1 MKNKMKLNVVAFIM
15 SLVMV
20 LPAFAN
26 NNRKLAHP
34 GSVYLFAYTPENVS
48 GRTGLQFAWSVDR
61 KNWHSVGQNYNFL
74 YSDYGR
80 WGSQKKMIA
89 PYLFQASDGMWH
101 CVWSLNDKDGTFA
114 HAASKDLISWGR
126 QSYPPVMQDNN
137 CLKPIVSQ
145 NNGIFT
151 VSWKSSVNS
160 KNGLFAVTTSNFVNY
175 AATKTI
181 QDSERSDLRES
192 IAIAGIVQSGTVH
205 KVSSD
210 VVNDLIKAE
219 QLVVYKNQL
228 NGETSKT
235 DDVRFAS
242 LKALNATITVDALQS
257 KKISKLLTGVFFEDI
272 NYAADGGLYA
282 ELIQNRDF
290 EYALSDKEGHDKSWN
305 SSKSWTVEGKQ
316 NTFTIDSLSP
326 IHENNKHYAILKTT
340 EIGKGFSNEGFDGIA
355 LKAAEKYDFS
365 LFCRNLAGANTKLLI
380 RLVGK
385 NGEKYAE
392 TTITSNSSNWKKYN
406 AVLVANKTVTDAKL
420 EIVPQSQG
428 SIALDMISLFPQ
440 KTFKGR
446 KNGLR
451 ADLAQTIADIQPK
464 FMRFPGGCVAHGD
477 GLGNIYHWKNTI
489 GPLESRK
496 PQRNL
501 WGYHQSMG
509 LGYFEYFQFC
519 EDMGAA
525 PLPVVS
531 AGVPCQNSGVGG
543 AGQQGGIPMSEMD
556 EYVQDVLDL
565 IEYANGDVN
574 TKWGKKRA
582 EAGHPKPFNLKY
594 VGIGN
599 EDLITDIFEERF
611 TMIFN
616 AVKAKYP
623 EITVIGTVGP
633 FYEGTDYNEG
643 WALADKLNIPM
654 VDEHYYESVGWFINN
669 QDFYDKYDRSKA
681 KVYLGEYA
689 AFLPGRPNNIE
700 TALAEAL
707 YLTSIERNGDVVSM
721 ASIAPMLAKE
731 GRTQWNPDII
741 YFNNSEVKPTVGYQ
755 VQKMYG
761 NNAGDVYLPNNI
773 TLSDGNESVRKRIG
787 VSVVRDSKSN
797 DLILK
802 LVNMLPVEVNTQLN
816 LKNLGVTALQASR
829 TLLTGTPDSKT
840 ALPKTDII
848 AVSEDFSAVM
858 PAYSFTLIRI
868 KSK

>member
-1 MKNKMKLNVVAFIM
+1 MKSKIKLNAIAFVM
-15 SLVMV
+15 SFMMV
-20 LPAFAN
+20 LPIFAVN
-26 NNRKLAHP
+26 KKAAHP

-61 KNWHSVGQNYNFL
+61 KNWHSIGQNFSFL
-74 YSDYGR
+74 NSDYGR

-89 PYLFQASDGMWH
+89 PYLFQAADGIWH
-101 CVWSLNDKDGTFA
+101 CVWSLNDKDGIFA
-114 HAASKDLISWGR
+114 HAASKDLIKWGR
-126 QSYPPVMQDNN
+126 QSYPEVMQDNN

-145 NNGIFT
+145 NNGAFT
-151 VSWKSSVNS
+151 VSWKSSGES
-160 KNGLFAVTTSNFVNY
+160 IQKCHSVTTTDFVIY
-175 AATKTI
+175 SSSKTI
-181 QDSERSDLRES
+181 QEADRVDLRQ
-192 IAIAGIVQSGTVH
+192 AIKIDGIVQNGTMN
-205 KVSSD
+205 KVSWD
-210 VVNDLIKAE
+210 LVNNLIKVE
-219 QLVVYKNQL
+219 QLWAYNNQL
-228 NGETSKT
+228 KEESSKT
-235 DDVRFAS
+235 DAVRFAS
-242 LKALNATITVDALQS
+242 LKTVNATITVEASQN
-257 KKISKLLTGVFFEDI
+257 KKISNMLTGVFFEDI

-282 ELIQNRDF
+282 ELIQNRGF
-290 EYALSDKEGHDKSWN
+290 EYALSDKEGRDKSWN
-305 SSKSWTVEGKQ
+305 STKSWSVEGNK
-316 NTFTIDSLSP
+316 NTFTIDTIAP
-326 IHENNKHYAILKTT
+326 IHENNKHYAVLKINET
-340 EIGKGFSNEGFDGIA
+340 GKGFANEGFDGIA
-355 LKAAEKYDFS
+355 LKAGEKYDFS
-365 LFCRNLAGANTKLLI
+365 LFARNLATANTKLLI

-385 NGEKYAE
+385 NGGNYAE
-392 TTITSNSSNWKKYN
+392 TTINSNSLNWKKYN

-420 EIVPQSQG
+420 EIVPQRTG

-451 ADLAQTIADIQPK
+451 ADLAQTIADIHPK

-477 GLGNIYHWKNTI
+477 GIGNIYHWKNTI
-489 GPLESRK
+489 GPLEFRK

-525 PLPVVS
+525 PLPVVA
-531 AGVPCQNSGVGG
+531 AGVPCQNSGTGG
-543 AGQQGGIPMSEMD
+543 AGQQGGIPMDEMD

-594 VGIGN
+594 IGIGN

-611 TMIFN
+611 KMIFN
-616 AVKAKYP
+616 AVKEKYP

-643 WALADKLNIPM
+643 WAIADKLNIPM

-669 QDFYDKYDRSKA
+669 QDFYDKYDRSKS

-731 GRTQWNPDII
+731 GHTQWNPDII

-761 NNAGDVYLPNNI
+761 NNAGDVYLPSDI
-773 TLSDGNESVRKRIG
+773 QLSETNESVRKRIG
-787 VSVVRDSKSN
+787 VSVVRDSKTN

-802 LVNMLPVEVNTQLN
+802 LVNMLPVAVNSQLN
-816 LKNLGVTALQASR
+816 LKNLGVIASQANR
-829 TLLTGTPDSKT
+829 IVLTGVPDSKT
-840 ALPKTDII
+840 ATPKQDVI
-848 AVSEDFSAVM
+848 AVADSFLADM

-868 KSK
+868 KTK

>member
-1 MKNKMKLNVVAFIM
+1 MKNKIKQNVIAFAI
-15 SLVMV
+15 SLLMV
-20 LPAFAN
+20 LPFFAN
-26 NNRKLAHP
+26 NAKTEHP

-74 YSDYGR
+74 LSDYGR

-89 PYLFQASDGMWH
+89 PYLFQDANETYH

-114 HAASKDLISWGR
+114 HAASKDLINWGR
-126 QSYPPVMQDNN
+126 QSYPEVMQNNN
-137 CLKPIVSQ
+137 CIKPIVSQ
-145 NNGIFT
+145 NNGVFT
-151 VSWKSSVNS
+151 VSWKSSAAA
-160 KNGLFAVTTSNFVNY
+160 NGLFAVTTSNFVDY
-175 AATKTI
+175 SATKTI
-181 QDSERSDLRES
+181 QDTERVDLREK
-192 IAIAGIVQSGTVH
+192 ITIAGISQNGTVH
-205 KVSSD
+205 KVIWD
-210 VVNDLIKAE
+210 VVNSLIKNE
-219 QLVVYKNQL
+219 QLAAYNNQL
-228 NGETSKT
+228 KEESSKT
-235 DDVRFAS
+235 DAVRFAS
-242 LKALNATITVDALQS
+242 LKPLNATITVEATGS
-257 KKISKLLTGVFFEDI
+257 KKISNMLTGVFFEDI

-282 ELIQNRDF
+282 ELIQNRGF

-305 SSKSWTVEGKQ
+305 SSKSWSVEGNQ

-326 IHENNKHYAILKTT
+326 IHENNKHYAVLKTT
-340 EIGKGFSNEGFDGIA
+340 EIGKGLSNEGFDGIA
-355 LKAAEKYDFS
+355 LKAGDKYDFS
-365 LFCRNLAGANTKLLI
+365 LFCRNLAAAQTKLII
-380 RLVGK
+380 RLTGK

-392 TTITSNSSNWKKYN
+392 TTVNSNGVNWKKYN
-406 AVLVANKTVTDAKL
+406 AVLVSNKTVTDAKL
-420 EIVPQSQG
+420 EILPQSQG

-451 ADLAQTIADIQPK
+451 ADLAKTIADIQPK

-477 GLGNIYHWKNTI
+477 GVDNIYHWKNTI

-525 PLPVVS
+525 PLPVVA
-531 AGVPCQNSGVGG
+531 AGVPCQNSGTGG
-543 AGQQGGIPMSEMD
+543 SGQQGGIPMSEMD
-556 EYVQDVLDL
+556 DYVQDVLDL

-633 FYEGTDYNEG
+633 FYEGTDYTEG

-731 GRTQWNPDII
+731 GHTQWNPDII

-773 TLSDGNESVRKRIG
+773 TLSDGNEAVQKRIG
-787 VSVVRDSKSN
+787 VSIVRDSKSN

-802 LVNMLPVEVNTQLN
+802 LVNMLPVAVNTQLD
-816 LKNLGVTALQASR
+816 LKNLGVTASNASR
-829 TLLTGTPDSKT
+829 TLLTGVPDSKT
-840 ALPKTDII
+840 ALPKTDTI
-848 AVSEDFSAVM
+848 AISENFSTEL
-858 PAYSFTLIRI
+858 PAYSFSLIRI
-868 KSK
+868 KTK